1 MAQAIAQ
8 LVEDRQAEDAAAG
21 RERPPLMLVII
32 DTLDATSLRDDANA
46 AAEAE
51 RVLKDAYAIN
61 IRHGVPVVV
70 ASHPSKDGATGTSKM
85 QAGKPP
91 SEQYVVA
98 GSQRMVNGAYSV
110 SVLAAGAAEDER
122 LLVQVKARTS
132 ATDRIVRKLRLLE
145 RNVPVPAG
153 EVDVGGHVQAVAD
166 GEKGLPV
173 FDAGAVTEVRE
184 SAPSKFDLFLDWLE
198 EQPLDGADAGK
209 PAKALAALPGCPV
222 GVDAIGK
229 YLRESW
235 PVFESAGYATILGA
249 SGSGGGAKPRLLYR
263 RAE

>member
-1 MAQAIAQ
+1 
-8 LVEDRQAEDAAAG
+8 
-21 RERPPLMLVII
+21 MLVII
-32 DTLDATSLRDDANA
+32 DTLAATALRDDANA

-51 RVLKDAYAIN
+51 RVLNDAYEIADD
-61 IRHGVPVVV
+61 RGVPVVV
-70 ASHPSKDGATGTSKM
+70 ACHPSKDGAIGTAKM

-98 GSQRMVNGAYSV
+98 GSQRMVDGAYSV
-110 SVLAAGAAEDER
+110 SVLAAGAAEEER

-132 ATDRIVRKLRLLE
+132 ATDRIVRKPRLLE
-145 RNVPVPAG
+145 RSVPVPAG
-153 EVDVGGHVQAVAD
+153 EVDVGGRVQAVAD

-173 FDAGAVTEVRE
+173 FDAGAATEVRE
-184 SAPSKFDLFLDWLE
+184 SAPSKFDAFLDWLE

-209 PAKALAALPGCPV
+209 SAKSLAALPGCPV
-222 GVDAIGK
+222 KADAIGK
-229 YLRESW
+229 YIRESW
-235 PVFESAGYATILGA
+235 PVFESAGYATIQGA